1 MADASAVAIQVRG
14 LVKRYQDIE
23 ALAGIDL
30 TVASGEMFALLGPNG
45 AGKTTLFSILSTLRK
60 PTAGEAFVLG
70 RDVVRDRTGVRQQI
84 GIVFQDPALD
94 QRLSARHNLELM
106 GRFYG
111 LSASAA
117 RRRTDEMLDA
127 LQLRPFADRAAQKL
141 SGGQRRRLELA
152 RALVADPPVLFLDE
166 ATLGLDV
173 DARRKFWAEVRE
185 LVRRG
190 RTVFFTTHYMEEA
203 DVADRIALIDRGRIV
218 GLGSPQQLKASVGGG
233 VIRLATED
241 DEQACRWLREHG
253 YAPEIQAERI
263 TLVATDAAALLPT
276 LLRDLPL
283 RVLRVEVR
291 EPLLEDVFLS
301 LTGRGLGEG
310 DARTTHMFRQIGL
323 A

>member
-1 MADASAVAIQVRG
+1 MADPVTAAIEVRR
-14 LVKRYQDIE
+14 LVKRYQEVE
-23 ALAGIDL
+23 ALAGVDL
-30 TVASGEMFALLGPNG
+30 SVASGEIFALLGPNG

-60 PTAGEAFVLG
+60 PTSGEAFVLG
-70 RDVVRDRTGVRQQI
+70 RDVVRDRTAVRRLI

-111 LSASAA
+111 LSASAS
-117 RRRTDEMLDA
+117 RKRTDEMLRA
-127 LQLRPFADRAAQKL
+127 LQLRELADRAAQKL

-173 DARRKFWAEVRE
+173 DARRKFWREVRE

-218 GLGSPQQLKASVGGG
+218 GLGSPHQLKASVGRG

-241 DEQACRWLREHG
+241 DQRACGWLREHG
-253 YAPEIQAERI
+253 HAPEVQADGI
-263 TLVATDAAALLPT
+263 TLVATDAAALLPS
-276 LLRDLPL
+276 LLRDLPT

-291 EPLLEDVFLS
+291 EPMLEDVFLS
-301 LTGRGLGEG
+301 LTGRGL
-310 DARTTHMFRQIGL
+310 R
-323 A
+323 